1 MIGTIGQLTGVA
13 GIVALVPLLGAG
25 GPDPST
31 ALAAR
36 ALVVERAV
44 AADQA
49 LLALEEAIE
58 PALELAR
65 SGAARVVNGESPPGE
80 PLAAAGTILVEI
92 DPIGAEAA
100 SRLRALDGAHR
111 ALEGEGASLAPPA
124 EAGELASIGAQLEG
138 TAPAADGFAS
148 MRLRAGL
155 VLSGLGEVVDRLGTG
170 DVEAARLALETVRA
184 DHDAIAAWEVDL
196 VTLPMWVE
204 AAGSLVDA
212 AEALVTA
219 TAAGDPEAVA
229 EAADAFARQR
239 EGAAGADR
247 ALRIAM
253 GEGGAAVTAAPLGR
267 LADVL
272 RRTAEARAAVA
283 AILQSVAR

>member
-36 ALVVERAV
+36 ALVVERAA
-44 AADQA
+44 AADEA
-49 LLALEEAIE
+49 LLALERAIE
-58 PALELAR
+58 PAIELAR
-65 SGAARVVNGESPPGE
+65 SGAARVVNGESPSGE
-80 PLAAAGTILVEI
+80 PLAAAGAILIEI
-92 DPIGAEAA
+92 DPLGVEAA

-111 ALEGEGASLAPPA
+111 ALQGQTALLQPPT

-138 TAPAADGFAS
+138 TASAADRFTS
-148 MRLRAGL
+148 LRLRAER
-155 VLSGLGEVVDRLGTG
+155 VLSGLGIVVEALGAG
-170 DVEAARLALETVRA
+170 DVEAARLALDTVRA
-184 DHDAIAAWEVDL
+184 DHEAIAAWQVDL
-196 VTLPMWVE
+196 ITLPVWVE

-229 EAADAFARQR
+229 AAADAFAMQR
-239 EGAAGADR
+239 EGARSADR

-253 GEGGAAVTAAPLGR
+253 AEGGAAVTAAPLGR

-272 RRTAEARAAVA
+272 RRTAEARATVA
-283 AILQSVAR
+283 AILHSVTR